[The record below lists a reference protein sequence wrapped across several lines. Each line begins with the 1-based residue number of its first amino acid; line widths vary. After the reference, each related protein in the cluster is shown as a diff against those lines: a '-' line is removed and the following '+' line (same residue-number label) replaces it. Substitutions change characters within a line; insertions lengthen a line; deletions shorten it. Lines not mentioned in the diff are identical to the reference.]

1 MMAIVIILM
10 GVAVSAV
17 LAAVSGDYPRA
28 VRFTALAVAG
38 GVAVLLLLGAWLPA
52 LLQAVFLAL
61 VYRAGTVFAAR
72 AAGEPA
78 PPARRSAARV
88 LLISAAAVAAA
99 LLVRRFVPTEILKD
113 ASYSRLI
120 LSIGPQGMLDTLSIR
135 YFDLAGLA
143 GLLLAAAVGIRLFLG
158 SVPAAGDKKAE
169 PSAKE
174 GRR

>member
-17 LAAVSGDYPRA
+17 LAAVSGDYLRA
-28 VRFTALAVAG
+28 VRFAALAVAG

-61 VYRAGTVFAAR
+61 VYRAGTVFAVR

-88 LLISAAAVAAA
+88 LLISAVVAVAA
-99 LLVRRFVPTEILKD
+99 LLGRRFVPPEIAPEAFD
-113 ASYSRLI
+113 R
-120 LSIGPQGMLDTLSIR
+120 SIFSTGPQGILGTLAIR
-135 YFDLAGLA
+135 YFDLLGLA
-143 GLLLAAAVGIRLFLG
+143 GILLVAAVGIRLFLG
-158 SVPAAGDKKAE
+158 YVPAAGDEKAD
-169 PSAKE
+169 PSAEE